1 MARVKTQQTRR
12 EQAEASRRKVLR
24 AARDTFLES
33 GYHAATMGQIA
44 ERSGLAVQ
52 TVAYYFGT
60 KPRLMSELIAAT
72 VRRAMGDVAPIE
84 RPGWERAMATA
95 TEGGPLIDAFV
106 DEVHPVLMAVARVV
120 DVARIGGMTDPEVQD
135 IHQFHENWR
144 ARDCGKL
151 VDALNRIHSLR
162 EGLDE
167 HTANDV
173 VLTVLG
179 PDTYRVLS
187 VDRGWDSEKIH
198 DWMKHSIKALLLKP
212 QI

>member
-84 RPGWERAMATA
+84 RPGWEGAMATA

-144 ARDCGKL
+144 ARDFGRF
-151 VDALNRIHSLR
+151 VDALNRVDSLR
-162 EGLDE
+162 DGVDVR
-167 HTANDV
+167 TAKDV
-173 VLTVLG
+173 VLTVLA
-179 PDTYRVLS
+179 PDMYRMLS
-187 VDRGWDSEKIH
+187 VDRGWDSDRIH
-198 DWMKHSIKALLLKP
+198 DWMKQTIKTLVLKR
-212 QI
+212 